1 MTEQSIIERLEIISQ
16 YDQSLDKLIE
26 DKAYFVNQCKIALEK
41 ESAPVKIYPL
51 AFNFA
56 WTLRYVIGCAQKYL
70 DAIKNSLLDDRYQKN
85 LENKEKIETEFRNL
99 IPLIDD
105 FEKTAGLS
113 PIDVEQLE
121 KSHYEQ
127 LKEKEDIA
135 DDHVN
140 YLVELC
146 KDLALNGHQI
156 ALLISI
162 YLNRLNRLITDI
174 TLVRV
179 GRSEYDK
186 RFLFEREY
194 KDFTLTDEWEE
205 TSNAFIE
212 SIIKVRFRGVEPKE
226 TNLLSLRDDEYNQ
239 MMTLK
244 NELGQFEAFLG
255 DNSKL
260 AKTIIEK
267 EIACTKNN
275 AILQLFGHLGIIDLI
290 DEWIDDIRNEGQ
302 LVSYDDEDTSP
313 LSYTEK
319 LSEKRMKRLW
329 PKIEA
334 LYDNRPAI
342 DWVCLFHVL
351 VFRNYVTCDSFKE
364 YVIWLNKMAGRDVI
378 TPVNARQI
386 KMSYWAKD
394 AKREWTLEKLHK
406 WKNSTRIDSRFKEF
420 DELCTQI
427 NNVFK

>member
-1 MTEQSIIERLEIISQ
+1 MTEQSIKDRLKIFSQ
-16 YDQSLDKLIE
+16 FDESLEKLIE
-26 DKAYFVNQCKIALEK
+26 EKSYFVNQCKMALEK
-41 ESAPVKIYPL
+41 EAAPVKIYPL

-70 DAIKNSLLDDRYQKN
+70 DAIQNSLLDDRYQNN
-85 LENKEKIETEFRNL
+85 LDNKDKIENEFRDF

-113 PIDVEQLE
+113 PIDIGKLE
-121 KSHYEQ
+121 KEHYDK
-127 LKEKEDIA
+127 LKENEDISE
-135 DDHVN
+135 DHVN

-179 GRSEYDK
+179 GRSENDK

-194 KDFTLTDEWEE
+194 KEFTLTDEWEE
-205 TSNAFIE
+205 ISNAFIE
-212 SIIKVRFRGVEPKE
+212 SIIRVRYRGVEPKE
-226 TNLLSLRDDEYNQ
+226 TDLLSLRDDEFNQ

-244 NELGQFEAFLG
+244 KDLGHFEAFLG
-255 DNSKL
+255 DYSKL
-260 AKTIIEK
+260 AKLLIEK
-267 EIACTKNN
+267 EIECTKNN
-275 AILQLFGHLGIIDLI
+275 VVLQLFGHLGIIDLI

-302 LVSYDDEDTSP
+302 LVSHGDEDISP
-313 LSYTEK
+313 LTYTEK
-319 LSEKRMKRLW
+319 LSEKRMKQLW

-334 LYDNRPAI
+334 LFYQRPAI

-351 VFRNYVTCDSFKE
+351 VFRNYVTCDTFKE
-364 YVIWLNKMAGRDVI
+364 YVIWLNEMAGRIVI
-378 TPVNARQI
+378 SPVNARQI
-386 KMSYWAKD
+386 KMTYWAKS
-394 AKREWTLEKLHK
+394 AKREWTIENLHK
-406 WKNSTRIDSRFKEF
+406 WKNSTRIDTRFKEF